1 LVKSGARRETSGAI
15 YLILITTHWENNM
28 TTFDLDALH
37 AFIIR
42 AKAATYVGGGQHLLP
57 YRLGSQD
64 LQFFDG
70 DWAYHDSY
78 VGDSDFMGEEI
89 IYYQRQVVWGM
100 NYFGYILQ
108 PDQITSAQAGHVIKV
123 SLTQMYQEGR
133 FLGGCEHTVD
143 EYRYVD
149 TSVGNFQ
156 LFHGKEWI
164 ERDGQIVYELL
175 YHGGLIK
182 G

>member
-1 LVKSGARRETSGAI
+1 
-15 YLILITTHWENNM
+15 M
-28 TTFDLDALH
+28 FTFDLNALH

-42 AKAATYVGGGQHLLP
+42 AKSASYVGSGQHLLP

-78 VGDSDFMGEEI
+78 VGNNDFMGEEV

-108 PDQITSAQAGHVIKV
+108 PDRISSAQAGHVIKV
-123 SLTQMYQEGR
+123 SLTHLCQEGR
-133 FLGGCEHTVD
+133 FLGGFEYPVD
-143 EYRYVD
+143 DWHYSD
-149 TSVGNFQ
+149 TNEGDFQ

-164 ERDGQIVYELL
+164 EREGQIVYELL
-175 YHGGLIK
+175 YHGGLVK
-182 G
+182 N

>member
-1 LVKSGARRETSGAI
+1 
-15 YLILITTHWENNM
+15 M
-28 TTFDLDALH
+28 TTLDLNVLH

-42 AKAATYVGGGQHLLP
+42 AKAATYVGSGQKLLP
-57 YRLGSQD
+57 YRLGSHD

-78 VGDSDFMGEEI
+78 LGESDFIGEEI

-108 PDQITSAQAGHVIKV
+108 PDRISSAQAGHVIKV
-123 SLTQMYQEGR
+123 SLTRLYQEGR
-133 FLGGCEHTVD
+133 FLGGFEHTVD
-143 EYRYVD
+143 DLRYVD
-149 TSVGNFQ
+149 TSEGDFQ

-164 ERDGQIVYELL
+164 EHEGQIVYELL
-175 YHGGLIK
+175 YHGGLVK
-182 G
+182 S